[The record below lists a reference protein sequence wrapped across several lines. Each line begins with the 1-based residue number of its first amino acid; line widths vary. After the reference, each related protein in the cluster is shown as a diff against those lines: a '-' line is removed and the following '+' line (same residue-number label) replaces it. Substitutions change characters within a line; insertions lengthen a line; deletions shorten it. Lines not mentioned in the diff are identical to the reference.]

1 MLLIPPKLP
10 KEHINWI
17 TRPLQRFFRI
27 EAGSAIILLF
37 FTIAALILSNS
48 PWAGQFL
55 SFWEIPLSIHI
66 GNIGFTHTLCD
77 LINDGAMTLFFFL
90 ISLELKRELVLGELR
105 KPKMAALSL
114 IAALGGMLVPA
125 LFYWI
130 FMSGYP
136 GQHGWGT
143 VMATD
148 TAFAIGCLALL
159 GKRIPKSL
167 RIFMLSL
174 AVADDIGAILVI
186 EIGYTHGINWVYLGF
201 SIVGFILVG
210 VMGRLGIRN
219 LAIYFFVGISIWFII
234 DASGIHA
241 TITGVILG
249 LMTPTKKWVSDALLH
264 TIFDHVVSYAPG
276 DHWSGD
282 TKDRKALLTA
292 QAAAREVLSPL
303 ERLEILLH
311 PWVGYIILPIFAL
324 ANAGI
329 MITKTEFSSR
339 ITVAI
344 FLGFVLG
351 KSLGVFSFS
360 WIAIRMRIATKP
372 ADLTWLLLAGGSLL
386 AGIGFTMALFIAD
399 LSFTHNLLSNAKLGI
414 LLASIF
420 CGPAGI
426 LLLLFVHIMNKN
438 KKETLS
444 DDD

>member
-1 MLLIPPKLP
+1 MPLTPPKLP
-10 KEHINWI
+10 KEHIDWI
-17 TRPLQRFFRI
+17 TKPLQRFFRI
-27 EAGSAIILLF
+27 EAGGAVILLF
-37 FTIAALILSNS
+37 FTIIALVLSNS
-48 PWAGQFL
+48 PWAKQFL
-55 SFWEIPLSIHI
+55 SFWEIPLSIHVGVI
-66 GNIGFTHTLCD
+66 EFTRTLRD

-130 FMSGYP
+130 FMSGHP

-174 AVADDIGAILVI
+174 AVADDIGAIMVI
-186 EIGYTHGINWVYLGF
+186 GIGYTHGINWMYLGF
-201 SIVGFILVG
+201 SIVGFIFVRI
-210 VMGRLGIRN
+210 MGNQGIRS
-219 LAIYFFVGISIWFII
+219 LVAYFFVGIVIWFII
-234 DASGIHA
+234 DAAGIHA

-249 LMTPTKKWVSDALLH
+249 LMTPTEKWVSDTLLH

-303 ERLEILLH
+303 ERLEIILH
-311 PWVGYIILPIFAL
+311 PWVSYIILPIFAL
-324 ANAGI
+324 ANAGV
-329 MITKTEFSSR
+329 MITATEFSSR

-351 KSLGVFSFS
+351 KPLGVFSFS
-360 WIAIRMRIATKP
+360 WLAIRTRIATKP
-372 ADLTWLLLAGGSLL
+372 TDLSWLLVAGGSLL

-399 LSFTHNLLSNAKLGI
+399 LSFTPNLLNNAKLGI

-420 CGPAGI
+420 CGTTGI
-426 LLLLFVHIMNKN
+426 LLLLISKN
-438 KKETLS
+438 RVLS
-444 DDD
+444 QKNF